1 MGIYTSDIVYGIKI
15 EQKNNTENYDLSNE
29 FIILYEKYNNDKK
42 EFSKS
47 ANADFISCPERELT
61 KEEKLEALSFYEAL
75 ENKNKIRFFIYTECA
90 TSYDLDDVPFMTWTR
105 VDKDEFYDLL
115 QK

>member
-1 MGIYTSDIVYGIKI
+1 MGIYTSDIVCGIKM
-15 EQKNNTENYDLSNE
+15 EQKNSDENCDLKNE
-29 FIILYEKYNNDKK
+29 FIILYEKYNDTKK
-42 EFSKS
+42 EFS
-47 ANADFISCPERELT
+47 

-90 TSYDLDDVPFMTWTR
+90 TTYDLDDVPFLMWTR